1 VHKLIS
7 KYSNYTEQIKINC
20 AKRIPE
26 AEVFEIK
33 KKELKSPIIF
43 AGFVGAGLVGPV
55 AINHII
61 TELEM
66 EEMAVMRSKY
76 LPPSTVFM
84 NGRLRHPFR
93 FYANQ
98 EGTVCAIICEI
109 TLQMKGLYTLV
120 SSILD
125 WAARKGSKEIVILDG
140 VASTEHDD
148 KAYCA
153 AEEDLIRTMA
163 DKDISM
169 IPQGFITGIP
179 GGILNE
185 CLVREIQGLTLLA
198 KANKE
203 APDSAAAATLIEALN
218 RFYDMKIDTTDLKK
232 DKDRIHSEFSELSQK
247 YAEHREEI
255 SGMYM

>member
-1 VHKLIS
+1 MQK
-7 KYSNYTEQIKINC
+7 EF
-20 AKRIPE
+20 PE

-33 KKELKSPIIF
+33 KIELNSPIIF

-55 AINHII
+55 SINHII
-61 TELEM
+61 AELKM
-66 EEMAVMRSKY
+66 EEIAVMRSKY

-84 NGRLRHPFR
+84 RGRLRHPFR
-93 FYANQ
+93 FYANK

-109 TLQMKGLYTLV
+109 TLRMEGLFTLV

-125 WAARKGSKEIVILDG
+125 WAAQKGSKEIVILDG

-153 AEEDLIRTMA
+153 AEEDLVRTMA

-203 APDSAAAATLIEALN
+203 APDSAAAVTLIEAVN
-218 RFYDMKIDTTDLKK
+218 RFYDMKIDTSELKK
-232 DKDRIHSEFSELSQK
+232 EKDRINSEFSELSQK
-247 YAEHREEI
+247 YAEHREET

>member
-1 VHKLIS
+1 MQK
-7 KYSNYTEQIKINC
+7 EF
-20 AKRIPE
+20 PE

-33 KKELKSPIIF
+33 KTELNSPIIF
-43 AGFVGAGLVGPV
+43 AGFVGVGLVGPV

-61 TELEM
+61 AELEM
-66 EEMAVMRSKY
+66 DEIAVMRSKY

-84 NGRLRHPFR
+84 RGRLRHPFR
-93 FYANQ
+93 FYSNK

-109 TLQMKGLYTLV
+109 TLRMEGLYTLV

-125 WAARKGSKEIVILDG
+125 WAAQKGSKEIVVLDG

-153 AEEDLIRTMA
+153 AEEDLVRTMV

-179 GGILNE
+179 GGLLNE

-198 KANKE
+198 KANKD
-203 APDSAAAATLIEALN
+203 APDSAAKTLIDALN
-218 RFYDMKIDTTDLKK
+218 RFYDMKIDTSELQKE
-232 DKDRIHSEFSELSQK
+232 KDRIHSEFSELSQK
-247 YAEHREEI
+247 YVEHREEI
-255 SGMYM
+255 AGMYM

>member
-1 VHKLIS
+1 MQK
-7 KYSNYTEQIKINC
+7 EF
-20 AKRIPE
+20 PE

-33 KKELKSPIIF
+33 KVELKSPIIF

-61 TELEM
+61 EKLEM
-66 EEMAVMRSKY
+66 EEIGVMRSKY

-93 FYANQ
+93 FYANK
-98 EGTVCAIICEI
+98 EGTICAIICEI
-109 TLQMKGLYTLV
+109 TLKMEGLYCLV
-120 SSILD
+120 SGILD
-125 WAARKGSKEIVILDG
+125 WAAEKGSKEIVILDG
-140 VASTEHDD
+140 VASNEHDN

-153 AEEDLIRTMA
+153 AEEDLVRTMA

-198 KANKE
+198 KADKTL
-203 APDSAAAATLIEALN
+203 PDPAAAATLIEALN
-218 RFYDMKIDTTDLKK
+218 RFYDMNIDTADLQK
-232 DKDRIHSEFSELSQK
+232 DKERINAEFRELSQK
-247 YAEHREEI
+247 YAEHREET